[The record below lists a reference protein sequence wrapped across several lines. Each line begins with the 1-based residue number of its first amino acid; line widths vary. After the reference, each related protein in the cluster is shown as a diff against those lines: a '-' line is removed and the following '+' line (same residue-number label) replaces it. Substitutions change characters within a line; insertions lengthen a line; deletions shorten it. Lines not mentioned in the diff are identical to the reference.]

1 MPIIPFIEEKTGEM
15 RAIFEDLHRHPELG
29 FEEDRTSAI
38 VAGLLQEWGFDEV
51 HTDIA
56 KTGVVG
62 ILKGRNAGNRR
73 VGLRAD
79 MDALPIDEISGVAY
93 TSTNPGR
100 MHACGHDGHTTMLL
114 GAAQY
119 LASSRSFDGTA
130 VFVFQP
136 AEEGLGGAR
145 GMIAEGLFER
155 FPCDEIYGMHNQPLG
170 VLGKAMI
177 RKGAAMAG
185 ASFYDI
191 KLTGKGSH
199 AAQPHNARD
208 VLVIGADLIGQIQT
222 IVSRNIPAT
231 DACVVSCTQF
241 HTGSAYNIVPEVA
254 TITGTIRYFEEH
266 VCVLAENR
274 LREICAGVAAG
285 YGIQVDVD
293 IRNVFNVLRNDSELS
308 DAYMAA
314 ARDVLGDDNVSDDCP
329 AFMGSEDF
337 ADMLA
342 RVPGAYINVLHAGK
356 AALHNPSFILEPE
369 TLPIGASI
377 YARIVETRLPLDKEL
392 AA

>member
-1 MPIIPFIEEKTGEM
+1 MPIIPFIEEKAGEM
-15 RAIFEDLHRHPELG
+15 RAVFEDLHRHPEIG
-29 FEEDRTSAI
+29 FEEHHASGV
-38 VAGLLQEWGFDEV
+38 VAELLEKWGFDEV
-51 HTDIA
+51 HTGIA

-62 ILKGRNAGNRR
+62 ILRGQNAGNRR

-79 MDALPIDEISGVAY
+79 MDALPIDEISGVPY
-93 TSTNPGR
+93 TSQNPGR

-119 LASSRSFDGTA
+119 LAATRNFEGTA

-170 VLGKAMI
+170 TLGKAVI

-185 ASFYDI
+185 ASFFDI

-199 AAQPHNARD
+199 AAQPHNSRD
-208 VLVIGADLIGQIQT
+208 VLVIGADLVGQLQT

-254 TITGTIRYFEEH
+254 TITGTIRYFEQR
-266 VCVLAENR
+266 VCDLAESR

-285 YGIQVDVD
+285 YGIKVDVD
-293 IRNVFNVLRNDSELS
+293 LRNVFDVLRNDSELS
-308 DAYMAA
+308 DAYIAA
-314 ARDVLGDDNVSDDCP
+314 ARDVLGEENVTDDCP

-342 RVPGAYINVLHAGK
+342 RVPGAYINVLHGGK
-356 AALHNPSFILEPE
+356 AALHNPAFMLEPE

-377 YARIVETRLPLDKEL
+377 YARIVETRLPLNKDL

>member
-1 MPIIPFIEEKTGEM
+1 MPIIPFIEEKAGEM
-15 RAIFEDLHRHPELG
+15 RAVFEDLHRHPEIG
-29 FEEDRTSAI
+29 FEEKHASSI
-38 VAGLLQEWGFDEV
+38 VAGLLEKWGFDEV
-51 HTDIA
+51 HTGIA

-62 ILKGRNAGNRR
+62 ILKGRNPGNRR
-73 VGLRAD
+73 IGLRAD
-79 MDALPIDEISGVAY
+79 IDALPIDEISGVPY
-93 TSTNPGR
+93 TSQNPGR

-114 GAAQY
+114 SAAQY
-119 LASSRSFDGTA
+119 LAATRNFEGTA

-145 GMIAEGLFER
+145 TMIAEGLFER

-170 VLGKAMI
+170 TLGKAQI

-185 ASFYDI
+185 ASFFDI

-199 AAQPHNARD
+199 AAQPHNSRD
-208 VLVIGADLIGQIQT
+208 VLVIGADLVGQIQT

-231 DACVVSCTQF
+231 EACVVSCTQF

-254 TITGTIRYFEEH
+254 TITGTIRYFERH
-266 VCVLAENR
+266 VCDLAASR

-285 YGIQVDVD
+285 YGVTVDVD
-293 IRNVFNVLRNDSELS
+293 IRNVFDVLRNDDELS
-308 DAYMAA
+308 DAYIAA
-314 ARDVLGDDNVSDDCP
+314 ARDVLGEENVSDDCP

-342 RVPGAYINVLHAGK
+342 RVPGAYINVQHGGK
-356 AALHNPSFILEPE
+356 AALHNPAFTLEPE
-369 TLPIGASI
+369 VLPIGASI
-377 YARIVETRLPLDKEL
+377 YARIVETRLSVNKEL
-392 AA
+392 TA

>member
-1 MPIIPFIEEKTGEM
+1 MPIIPFIEENAGEM
-15 RAIFEDLHRHPELG
+15 RAVFEDLHRNPQIG
-29 FEEDRTSAI
+29 FEEQHASAV
-38 VAGLLQEWGFDEV
+38 VAALLEKWGFDEV
-51 HTDIA
+51 HTGIA
-56 KTGVVG
+56 QTGVVG
-62 ILKGRNAGNRR
+62 ILKGRHAGNRCI
-73 VGLRAD
+73 GLRAD

-93 TSTNPGR
+93 ASQNPGR

-119 LASSRSFDGTA
+119 LAATRDFEGTV
-130 VFVFQP
+130 VFIFQP

-145 GMIAEGLFER
+145 RMIAEGLFER

-170 VLGKAMI
+170 TLGKAQI

-185 ASFYDI
+185 ACFFDI
-191 KLTGKGSH
+191 KLTGQGSH

-208 VLVIGADLIGQIQT
+208 VLVIGADLIGQLQT

-231 DACVVSCTQF
+231 ESCVVSCTQF
-241 HTGSAYNIVPEVA
+241 HTGSAYNIVPETA
-254 TITGTIRYFEEH
+254 TVTGTIRYFEQA
-266 VCVLAENR
+266 VCDLAEKR
-274 LREICAGVAAG
+274 LREICAGVAVS
-285 YGIQVDVD
+285 YGITIDVDV
-293 IRNVFNVLRNDSELS
+293 RNVFDVLRNDHDLS

-314 ARDVLGDDNVSDDCP
+314 ARDVLGEDNVSDNCP

-342 RVPGAYINVLHAGK
+342 CVPGAYINVMHGGK
-356 AALHNPSFILEPE
+356 AALHNPAFTLDPQ
-369 TLPIGASI
+369 TLPIGSSI
-377 YARIVETRLPLDKEL
+377 YARIVETRLPAHKEI

>member
-1 MPIIPFIEEKTGEM
+1 MPILNRAAELQQEVSEWRHHLHENPEILYDVDNTAAFVAEKLKSFGVDEIVTG
-15 RAIFEDLHRHPELG
+15 LG
-29 FEEDRTSAI
+29 R
-38 VAGLLQEWGFDEV
+38 
-51 HTDIA
+51 
-56 KTGVVG
+56 TGVVG
-62 ILKGRNAGNRR
+62 IIRGNLPGNRTI
-73 VGLRAD
+73 GFRAD
-79 MDALPIDEISGVAY
+79 MDALPILEETGKPWASKTAGA
-93 TSTNPGR
+93 

-119 LASSRSFDGTA
+119 LAATRNFEGSA

-170 VLGKAMI
+170 TLGKAVI

-185 ASFYDI
+185 ASFFDI

-199 AAQPHNARD
+199 AAQPHNSRD
-208 VLVIGADLIGQIQT
+208 VLVIGADLVGQLQT

-231 DACVVSCTQF
+231 EACVVSCTQF

-254 TITGTIRYFEEH
+254 SITGTIRYFEKRI
-266 VCVLAENR
+266 CDLAESR
-274 LREICAGVAAG
+274 LRDICAGVATG
-285 YGIQVDVD
+285 YGITVDVE
-293 IRNVFNVLRNDSELS
+293 IRNVFDVLRNDHELAE
-308 DAYMAA
+308 AYIAA
-314 ARDVLGDDNVSDDCP
+314 ARDVLGEENVTDDCP

-342 RVPGAYINVLHAGK
+342 RVPGAYINVLHGGK
-356 AALHNPSFILEPE
+356 AALHNPAFTLDPA
-369 TLPIGASI
+369 TLPIGSSI
-377 YARIVETRLPLDKEL
+377 YARIVETRLPVNKEF

>member
-1 MPIIPFIEEKTGEM
+1 MPIIPFIEEKAGEM
-15 RAIFEDLHRHPELG
+15 RAVFEDLHRHPEIG
-29 FEEDRTSAI
+29 FEEKHASGV
-38 VAGLLQEWGFDEV
+38 VAGLLEKWGFDEV
-51 HTDIA
+51 HTGIA
-56 KTGVVG
+56 GTGVVG
-62 ILKGRNAGNRR
+62 ILTGRNGGNRR
-73 VGLRAD
+73 IGLRAD
-79 MDALPIDEISGVAY
+79 MDALPIDEISGVPY
-93 TSTNPGR
+93 SSQNPGR

-119 LASSRSFDGTA
+119 LAATRNFEGSA

-145 GMIAEGLFER
+145 RMIAEGLFER

-170 VLGKAMI
+170 TLGKAAI

-185 ASFYDI
+185 ASFFDI

-208 VLVIGADLIGQIQT
+208 VLVIGADLVGQLQT

-231 DACVVSCTQF
+231 EACVVSCTQF

-254 TITGTIRYFEEH
+254 TITGTIRYFEQR
-266 VCVLAENR
+266 VCDLAESR
-274 LREICAGVAAG
+274 LREICAGIAAG
-285 YGIQVDVD
+285 YGITVDVD
-293 IRNVFNVLRNDSELS
+293 IRNVFDVLRNDHDLT
-308 DAYMAA
+308 DAYIAA
-314 ARDVLGDDNVSDDCP
+314 ARDVLGEENVTDDCP

-342 RVPGAYINVLHAGK
+342 RVPGAYINVLHGGK
-356 AALHNPSFILEPE
+356 AALHNPAFTLDPA
-369 TLPIGASI
+369 TLPIGSSI
-377 YARIVETRLPLDKEL
+377 YARIVETRLPVNKEL
-392 AA
+392 SA

>member
-1 MPIIPFIEEKTGEM
+1 MPIIPFIEEKAGEM
-15 RAIFEDLHRHPELG
+15 RAVFEDLHRHPEIG
-29 FEEDRTSAI
+29 FEEKHASGV
-38 VAGLLQEWGFDEV
+38 VAALLEKWGFDEV
-51 HTDIA
+51 HTGIA

-62 ILKGRNAGNRR
+62 ILKGRNVGNRR

-79 MDALPIDEISGVAY
+79 MDALPIDEISGVPY
-93 TSTNPGR
+93 SSQNPGR

-119 LASSRSFDGTA
+119 LAATRNFEGNA

-170 VLGKAMI
+170 TLGKAVI
-177 RKGAAMAG
+177 RKDAAMAG
-185 ASFYDI
+185 ASFFDI

-199 AAQPHNARD
+199 AAQPHNSRD
-208 VLVIGADLIGQIQT
+208 VLVIGADLVGQLQT

-231 DACVVSCTQF
+231 EACVVSCTQF

-254 TITGTIRYFEEH
+254 SITGTIRYFEKRI
-266 VCVLAENR
+266 CDLAESR
-274 LREICAGVAAG
+274 LRDICAGVAAG
-285 YGIQVDVD
+285 YGITVDVE
-293 IRNVFNVLRNDSELS
+293 IRNVFDVLRNDHELAE
-308 DAYMAA
+308 AYIAA
-314 ARDVLGDDNVSDDCP
+314 ARDVLGEENVTDDCP

-342 RVPGAYINVLHAGK
+342 RVPGAYINVLHGGK
-356 AALHNPSFILEPE
+356 AALHNPAFTLDPA
-369 TLPIGASI
+369 TLPIGSSI
-377 YARIVETRLPLDKEL
+377 YARIVETRLPVNKEF

>member
-1 MPIIPFIEEKTGEM
+1 MPIIPFIEEKAGEM
-15 RAIFEDLHRHPELG
+15 RAVFEDLHRHPEIG
-29 FEEDRTSAI
+29 FEENHASSV
-38 VAGLLQEWGFDEV
+38 VAGLLKKWGFDEV

-62 ILKGRNAGNRR
+62 ILKGHNPGNRR
-73 VGLRAD
+73 IGLRAD

-93 TSTNPGR
+93 TSQNPGR

-114 GAAQY
+114 SAAQY
-119 LASSRSFDGTA
+119 LAATRNFEGTA

-145 GMIAEGLFER
+145 TMIAEGLFER

-170 VLGKAMI
+170 TLGKAQI
-177 RKGAAMAG
+177 RKGPAMAG
-185 ASFYDI
+185 ASFFDI

-199 AAQPHNARD
+199 AAQPHNSRD
-208 VLVIGADLIGQIQT
+208 VLVIGADLVGQIQT

-231 DACVVSCTQF
+231 EACVVSCTQF

-254 TITGTIRYFEEH
+254 TITGTIRYFERH
-266 VCVLAENR
+266 VYDVAESR

-285 YGIQVDVD
+285 YGVTVDVD
-293 IRNVFNVLRNDSELS
+293 IRNVFDVLRNDNELS
-308 DAYMAA
+308 DAYIAA
-314 ARDVLGDDNVSDDCP
+314 ARDVLGEENVSDDCP

-342 RVPGAYINVLHAGK
+342 RVPGAYINVQHAGK
-356 AALHNPSFILEPE
+356 AALHNPAFTLEPE
-369 TLPIGASI
+369 VLPIGASI
-377 YARIVETRLPLDKEL
+377 YARIVETRLSVNKEL

>member
-1 MPIIPFIEEKTGEM
+1 MPVIPFIEEKAGEM
-15 RAIFEDLHRHPELG
+15 RAVFEDLHRHPEIG
-29 FEEDRTSAI
+29 FEEQHASGVVT
-38 VAGLLQEWGFDEV
+38 GLLEKWGFDEV
-51 HTDIA
+51 HTGIA

-62 ILKGRNAGNRR
+62 ILKGRNPGNRR

-79 MDALPIDEISGVAY
+79 MDALPIDEISGVSY
-93 TSTNPGR
+93 TSQNPGR

-119 LASSRSFDGTA
+119 LAETRNFEGTA

-155 FPCDEIYGMHNQPLG
+155 FPCDEIYGMHNQPMG
-170 VLGKAMI
+170 TLGKAFI

-185 ASFYDI
+185 ASFFDI

-208 VLVIGADLIGQIQT
+208 VLVIGADLVGQLQT

-254 TITGTIRYFEEH
+254 TITGTIRYFEQR
-266 VCVLAENR
+266 VCDLAESR
-274 LREICAGVAAG
+274 IREICAGVAAG
-285 YGIQVDVD
+285 YGITVDVD
-293 IRNVFNVLRNDSELS
+293 LRNVFDVLRNDHELS
-308 DAYMAA
+308 DAYMEA
-314 ARDVLGDDNVSDDCP
+314 ARDVLGEDNVSDDCP

-342 RVPGAYINVLHAGK
+342 RVPGAYINVMHGGK
-356 AALHNPSFILEPE
+356 AALHNPAFVLEPE

-377 YARIVETRLPLDKEL
+377 YARIVETRLPLNKDL

>member
-1 MPIIPFIEEKTGEM
+1 MPIIPFIEEKVGEM
-15 RAIFEDLHRHPELG
+15 RAVFEDLHRHPEIG
-29 FEEDRTSAI
+29 FEEKHASGV
-38 VAGLLQEWGFDEV
+38 VAALLERWGFDEV
-51 HTDIA
+51 HTGIA
-56 KTGVVG
+56 GTGVVG
-62 ILKGRNAGNRR
+62 ILKGRNGGNRR
-73 VGLRAD
+73 IGLRAD
-79 MDALPIDEISGVAY
+79 MDALPIDEISGVPY
-93 TSTNPGR
+93 SSQNPGR

-119 LASSRSFDGTA
+119 LAATRNFEGSA

-145 GMIAEGLFER
+145 RMISEGLFER

-170 VLGKAMI
+170 TLGKAAI

-185 ASFYDI
+185 ASFFDI

-208 VLVIGADLIGQIQT
+208 VLVIGADLVGQLQT

-231 DACVVSCTQF
+231 EACVVSCTQF

-254 TITGTIRYFEEH
+254 TITGTIRYFEKR
-266 VCVLAENR
+266 VCDLAEAR
-274 LREICAGVAAG
+274 LREICSGIAAG
-285 YGIQVDVD
+285 FGITVDVD
-293 IRNVFNVLRNDSELS
+293 IRNVFDVLRNDQELT
-308 DAYMAA
+308 DAYIAA
-314 ARDVLGDDNVSDDCP
+314 ARDVLGEENVTEDCP

-342 RVPGAYINVLHAGK
+342 RVPGAYINVLHGGK
-356 AALHNPSFILEPE
+356 AALHNPAFTLDPA
-369 TLPIGASI
+369 TLPIGSSI
-377 YARIVETRLPLDKEL
+377 YARIVETRLPVNKEL
-392 AA
+392 SA

>member
-56 KTGVVG
+56 KTGIVG

>member
-1 MPIIPFIEEKTGEM
+1 MAIIPFIEEKAGEM
-15 RAIFEDLHRHPELG
+15 RAVFEDLHRHPQIG
-29 FEEDRTSAI
+29 FEEEHASG
-38 VAGLLQEWGFDEV
+38 VVKKLLEEWGFDEV

-56 KTGVVG
+56 TTGVVG
-62 ILKGRNAGNRR
+62 ILKGRNVSNRR
-73 VGLRAD
+73 IGLRAD
-79 MDALPIDEISGVAY
+79 MDALPIDEISDVPY
-93 TSTNPGR
+93 TSQNPGR

-119 LASSRSFDGTA
+119 LAATRNFDGTA
-130 VFVFQP
+130 VFIFQP

-145 GMIAEGLFER
+145 RMIEEGLFER
-155 FPCDEIYGMHNQPLG
+155 FPCDEIYGMHNQPMG
-170 VLGKAMI
+170 TLGKAAI

-185 ASFYDI
+185 ASFFDI

-208 VLVIGADLIGQIQT
+208 VLVIGADLIGQLQT

-231 DACVVSCTQF
+231 DACVLSCTQF
-241 HTGSAYNIVPEVA
+241 HTGSAYNIVPEIAV
-254 TITGTIRYFEEH
+254 ITGTIRYFDKHICE
-266 VCVLAENR
+266 LAEQR
-274 LREICAGVAAG
+274 MRELCAGVALS
-285 YGIQVDVD
+285 YGIKVDVD
-293 IRNVFNVLRNDSELS
+293 LRNVFDVLRNDHELT

-314 ARDVLGDDNVSDDCP
+314 ARDVLGEENVSDDCP

-342 RVPGAYINVLHAGK
+342 LVPGAYINVLHAGK
-356 AALHNPSFILEPE
+356 AALHNPAFVLDPA
-369 TLPIGASI
+369 TLPIGSSI
-377 YARIVETRLPLDKEL
+377 YARIIETRLPVIKEL

>member
-1 MPIIPFIEEKTGEM
+1 MPIIPFIEEKAGEM
-15 RAIFEDLHRHPELG
+15 RAVFEDLHRHPEIG
-29 FEEDRTSAI
+29 FEEKHASGV
-38 VAGLLQEWGFDEV
+38 VAALLERWGFDEV
-51 HTDIA
+51 HIGIA
-56 KTGVVG
+56 GTGVVG
-62 ILKGRNAGNRR
+62 ILKGRNGGNRR
-73 VGLRAD
+73 IGLRAD
-79 MDALPIDEISGVAY
+79 MDALPIDEISGVPY
-93 TSTNPGR
+93 SSQNPGR

-119 LASSRSFDGTA
+119 LAATRNFEGSA

-145 GMIAEGLFER
+145 RMISEGLFER

-170 VLGKAMI
+170 TLGKAAI

-185 ASFYDI
+185 ASFFDI

-208 VLVIGADLIGQIQT
+208 VLVIGADLVGQLQT

-231 DACVVSCTQF
+231 EACVVSCTQF

-254 TITGTIRYFEEH
+254 TITGTIRYFEKR
-266 VCVLAENR
+266 VCDLAETR
-274 LREICAGVAAG
+274 LREICSGIAAG
-285 YGIQVDVD
+285 YGITVDVD
-293 IRNVFNVLRNDSELS
+293 IRNVFDVLRNDHELT
-308 DAYMAA
+308 DAYIAA
-314 ARDVLGDDNVSDDCP
+314 ARDVLGEENVTEDCP

-342 RVPGAYINVLHAGK
+342 RVPGSYINVLHGGN
-356 AALHNPSFILEPE
+356 AALHNPAFTLDPA
-369 TLPIGASI
+369 TLPIGSSI
-377 YARIVETRLPLDKEL
+377 YARIVETRLPVNKEL
-392 AA
+392 SA

>member
-1 MPIIPFIEEKTGEM
+1 MPIIPFIEEKAGEM
-15 RAIFEDLHRHPELG
+15 RAVFEDLHRHPEIG
-29 FEEDRTSAI
+29 FEEKHASGV
-38 VAGLLQEWGFDEV
+38 VAGLLERWGFDEV
-51 HTDIA
+51 HTGIA
-56 KTGVVG
+56 STGVVG
-62 ILKGRNAGNRR
+62 ILKGRNGGNRR
-73 VGLRAD
+73 IGLRAD
-79 MDALPIDEISGVAY
+79 MDALPIDEISGVPY
-93 TSTNPGR
+93 TSQNPGR

-119 LASSRSFDGTA
+119 LAATRNFEGSA

-145 GMIAEGLFER
+145 RMISEGLFER

-170 VLGKAMI
+170 TLGKAAI

-185 ASFYDI
+185 ASFFDI

-208 VLVIGADLIGQIQT
+208 VLVIGADLVGQLQT

-231 DACVVSCTQF
+231 EACVVSCTQF

-254 TITGTIRYFEEH
+254 TITGTIRYFEKR
-266 VCVLAENR
+266 VCDLAETR
-274 LREICAGVAAG
+274 LREICAGIAAG
-285 YGIQVDVD
+285 FGITVDVD
-293 IRNVFNVLRNDSELS
+293 IRNVFDVLRNDHELT
-308 DAYMAA
+308 DAYIAA
-314 ARDVLGDDNVSDDCP
+314 ARDVLGEENVTEDCP

-342 RVPGAYINVLHAGK
+342 RVPGAYINVLHGGK
-356 AALHNPSFILEPE
+356 AALHNPAFTLDPA
-369 TLPIGASI
+369 TLPIGSSI
-377 YARIVETRLPLDKEL
+377 YARIVETRLPVNKEL
-392 AA
+392 SA

>member
-119 LASSRSFDGTA
+119 LAASRSFDGTA

-285 YGIQVDVD
+285 YGIQVDVN